1 MKCFP
6 YIFHPLGMCKS
17 HLRKSR
23 SDADQNR
30 LERNSDLTL
39 QGSRQE
45 FRLIVTSFTSAL
57 RMKRDRDDEIEI
69 LSAP

>member
-1 MKCFP
+1 MECFP
-6 YIFHPLGMCKS
+6 HIFRALGMGKS

-23 SDADQNR
+23 PDADQNR
-30 LERNSDLTL
+30 LERDSDLTL

-57 RMKRDRDDEIEI
+57 RMKRDRHDEIEI